1 MDTFIIRV
9 IDALMWFIIGMTV
22 MARLYCIKY
31 NITSG
36 VDYIGWDTVAIVFF
50 GMIATRC
57 VVAFDPSFKNN

>member
-1 MDTFIIRV
+1 MERSITRV

-36 VDYIGWDTVAIVFF
+36 VDYIGWDTVAIVL
-50 GMIATRC
+50 GGLVATRL
-57 VVAFDPSFKNN
+57 VVAFDPSFRKV

>member
-1 MDTFIIRV
+1 MERSITRV

-36 VDYIGWDTVAIVFF
+36 VDYIGWDTVAIVL
-50 GMIATRC
+50 GGLVATRR
-57 VVAFDPSFKNN
+57 VVAFDPSFRKV

>member
-1 MDTFIIRV
+1 MERSITRV

-36 VDYIGWDTVAIVFF
+36 VDYIGWDTVAIVI
-50 GMIATRC
+50 GGLIATRL
-57 VVAFDPSFKNN
+57 VVAFDPSFRKV

>member
-1 MDTFIIRV
+1 MERSITRV

-36 VDYIGWDTVAIVFF
+36 VDYIGWDTVAIVL
-50 GMIATRC
+50 GGLVATRL
-57 VVAFDPSFKNN
+57 VVAFDPSFKKV